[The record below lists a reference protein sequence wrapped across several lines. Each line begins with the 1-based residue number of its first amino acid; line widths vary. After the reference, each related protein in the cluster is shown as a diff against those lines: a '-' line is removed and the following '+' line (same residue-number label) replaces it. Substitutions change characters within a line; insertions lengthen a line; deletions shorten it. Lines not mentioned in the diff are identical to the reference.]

1 MPDSYLPMKPEY
13 STGFIPLKGYRN
25 IEDSSA
31 EQKDKT
37 VQTEPGL
44 NPTSNA

>member
-1 MPDSYLPMKPEY
+1 MPDSYLPMKPDGY
-13 STGFIPLKGYRN
+13 QPLKGYRN